1 MLGIGE
7 FGRHF
12 SFQFPSIF
20 SDFSFSFATDLDEEF
35 NQKDL
40 EETSFDRIILFV
52 EIVRKN
58 LGGGNVEF

>member
-1 MLGIGE
+1 MVDT
-7 FGRHF
+7 FPF
-12 SFQFPSIF
+12 SSLRSFPIF
-20 SDFSFSFATDLDEEF
+20 HSHLFATDLDEEF